1 MQLKNINIISQTVT
15 MNKRKRCYLQQH
27 GFKRKGI
34 DTLYMP
40 AI

>member
-15 MNKRKRCYLQQH
+15 MNKRKRCYLQH